1 MGNSNFFHMVL
12 FLLSGIFG
20 VQYDFKKVKFIIMAK
35 NKTTHEL
42 RWDGD
47 KDVVGLVMVRV
58 VVSSHIHFG
67 LERFI

>member
-1 MGNSNFFHMVL
+1 
-12 FLLSGIFG
+12 
-20 VQYDFKKVKFIIMAK
+20 MAK

-58 VVSSHIHFG
+58 VVSSHIYFG
-67 LERFI
+67 LERLIWGISKHSSNQSLGPIEIP

>member
-1 MGNSNFFHMVL
+1 
-12 FLLSGIFG
+12 
-20 VQYDFKKVKFIIMAK
+20 MAK

-58 VVSSHIHFG
+58 VVSSHIRFG
-67 LERFI
+67 LERLI

>member
-1 MGNSNFFHMVL
+1 MILFFPHGS
-12 FLLSGIFG
+12 FLLSCIFG
-20 VQYDFKKVKFIIMAK
+20 VQYDFKKVKFISSWQK

-47 KDVVGLVMVRV
+47 KNVVGLVMVRV
-58 VVSSHIHFG
+58 VVSSHIYFG